1 MAVRADAA
9 ARTSPRPPRL
19 RRGKRG
25 VDRLGLT
32 PTVALLLALGAAP
45 GAAQTAPPSDSEAG
59 AAPQVIRAQLV
70 PHDYTTLASEIA
82 ARIDRITKRPGEH
95 FRQGETLVVFDCVAQ
110 RAEAAKAQAVLLV
123 AQKTY
128 AVNRR
133 LAELKSIGQLEL
145 DVSAAEIDKA
155 KADFA
160 IAEAA
165 VSKCTIAAPFSG
177 GVVDQKAREYQ
188 YTTPGQALLEILDD
202 RALEV
207 EFIAPSVW
215 LRWLKPGYA
224 FSVAIDETGKS
235 YRAHVEL
242 IGARVDPVSESIKV
256 TGIID
261 GDAPDL
267 IAGMSGRVGIAP
279 P

>member
-1 MAVRADAA
+1 MEARAAA
-9 ARTSPRPPRL
+9 ARQGKGVVRPERALPL
-19 RRGKRG
+19 I
-25 VDRLGLT
+25 
-32 PTVALLLALGAAP
+32 VALLLALGAATASGQNAAP
-45 GAAQTAPPSDSEAG
+45 GDGE

-70 PHDYTTLASEIA
+70 PHDFTTLASETA
-82 ARIDRITKRPGEH
+82 ARIDRITKRAGEH
-95 FRQGETLVVFDCVAQ
+95 FKKGETLVVFDCVAQ

-128 AVNRR
+128 AVNRK

-145 DVSAAEIDKA
+145 DVSAAEIEKA
-155 KADFA
+155 RADHA

-177 GVVDQKAREYQ
+177 VVVDQKAREFQ
-188 YTTPGQALLEILDD
+188 YTTPGQPLLEILDD
-202 RALEV
+202 HALEV

-215 LRWLKPGYA
+215 LRWLKPGYP
-224 FSVAIDETGKS
+224 FSVTIDETGKL
-235 YRAHVEL
+235 YRGHVEL

-256 TGIID
+256 TGKID
-261 GDAPDL
+261 GDPPDL
-267 IAGMSGRVGIAP
+267 IAGMSGRIGIAP